1 MNWYIFSLLAVV
13 SYSVGNVL
21 TKHVSSRLSSF
32 AGALGQALGAVIIS
46 AITFFVFQTFTSRSG
61 SWDRGSFV
69 IAAIS
74 GGLWIIGQMF
84 LFIALS
90 KNAPISIVIPFVM
103 GGLGV
108 GGVIGGVLFF
118 KESLTMI
125 QTLGIITVLVGSVM
139 LAK

>member
-13 SYSVGNVL
+13 SYSVGNVI
-21 TKHVSSRLSSF
+21 TKYVSSRLSSF
-32 AGALGQALGAVIIS
+32 AGALGQAVGAVIV
-46 AITFFVFQTFTSRSG
+46 ATITFFVFQTLTSRSG
-61 SWDRGSFV
+61 SLNRGSFV
-69 IAAIS
+69 AAAIS
-74 GGLWIIGQMF
+74 GGLWIIGQIF
-84 LFIALS
+84 LFLALS
-90 KNAPISIVIPFVM
+90 KHAPISIVIPFVM

>member
-13 SYSVGNVL
+13 SYSIGNII
-21 TKHVSSRLSSF
+21 TKYVSSRLSSF
-32 AGALGQALGAVIIS
+32 AGALGQAVGAIII
-46 AITFFVFQTFTSRSG
+46 AIITFFVFQTFTSRSG
-61 SWDRGSFV
+61 SLDRGNF
-69 IAAIS
+69 IAAAIS

-125 QTLGIITVLVGSVM
+125 QTLGIITILVGSVM

>member
-13 SYSVGNVL
+13 SYSVGNVI
-21 TKHVSSRLSSF
+21 TKYVSSRLSSF
-32 AGALGQALGAVIIS
+32 AGALGQAVGAVIIS
-46 AITFFVFQTFTSRSG
+46 IITFFVFQIFTSRSG
-61 SWDRGSFV
+61 SLDRGNF
-69 IAAIS
+69 IAAAAS

-118 KESLTMI
+118 KESLTAI
-125 QTLGIITVLVGSVM
+125 QTLGIITVLIGSVM